1 MEEPTFEL
9 LYCDILKQNGLDLY
23 CKEPYIGKFEH
34 FFHLFL
40 QENEVT
46 NLSAIRSPAEAI
58 AKHIADCLLAVDC
71 LPSGATVLDVG
82 CGGGFPTIP
91 WAIARPDL
99 HMTAMDSTQKKID
112 CVARIVASLGLQ
124 NVKPVCGRAEDAKQ
138 KPLFASFDVVT
149 ARAVANLRVL
159 AELTLSFV
167 RVGGLLVAL
176 KGAQGSEE
184 AKDAENALKIL
195 GGELESDL
203 SRTLICPVPQK
214 EQENGDLVAEY
225 VAESRHILLIR
236 KQKPTPS
243 GYPRVYAHILK
254 RPL

>member
-1 MEEPTFEL
+1 MEEQTFES
-9 LYCDILKQNGLDLY
+9 LYCDILTQNGLNLY
-23 CKEPYIGKFEH
+23 GKEPYIGKFKH
-34 FFHLFL
+34 FLRLFL
-40 QENEVT
+40 EENEVT
-46 NLSAIRSPAEAI
+46 NLSAIRDPAEAI
-58 AKHIADCLLAVDC
+58 AKHIADCLLAADC
-71 LPSGATVLDVG
+71 LPNGATVLDVG

-99 HMTAMDSTQKKID
+99 QITAIDSTQKKID
-112 CVARIVASLGLQ
+112 CVARMVVSLGLQ
-124 NVKPVCGRAEDAKQ
+124 NVKPVCGRAEDVKQ
-138 KPLFASFDVVT
+138 KPMLASFDVVT

-159 AELTLSFV
+159 AELTLPFV

-184 AKDAENALKIL
+184 AKDAENALKTL

-203 SRTLICPVPQK
+203 SRSLFCPISQK
-214 EQENGDLVAEY
+214 EQGNGGLMTEY
-225 VAESRHILLIR
+225 AAESRHILLIR

-243 GYPRVYAHILK
+243 GYPRAYAQILK